1 MPELPRRHLGHG
13 VGLRVPH
20 FDHALTEGLR
30 MPVVEAISE
39 NFFGGGGR
47 PMAVL
52 ERVRAESEVVLHGV
66 SLAIGSVTPVADDY
80 LARLEALIGRIEPA
94 WVGDHLCWGA
104 HGHHHAHDLLPLPY
118 TPEALDHVV
127 ARVTQVQ
134 DRLRR
139 RLVLENVSSYVGYR
153 HSTMPEWEFVA
164 EVARRADACLLLD
177 VNNVLVSATNFEFEP
192 TRYIDALPSERI
204 VQLHLANHTD
214 RGHYRFDS
222 HRGAV
227 PEAVWQLHAAV
238 VRRHGAITTIVEW
251 DDEVPPW
258 PELAAQADRA
268 RRNEGEALGS
278 AAP

>member
-1 MPELPRRHLGHG
+1 MRELPRRHLGHG

-20 FDHALTEGLR
+20 FDRVLGEGLGV
-30 MPVVEAISE
+30 PVVEAISE

-52 ERVRAESEVVLHGV
+52 ERVRADAEVVLHGV
-66 SLAIGSVTPVADDY
+66 SLAIGSVTPPREDY
-80 LARLEALIGRIEPA
+80 LARLEALVDRVQPA

-118 TPEALDHVV
+118 TQEALEHVV
-127 ARVTQVQ
+127 ERVLQVQ
-134 DRLRR
+134 ERLRR

-164 EVARRADACLLLD
+164 EVARRADAWLLLD
-177 VNNVLVSATNFEFEP
+177 VNNVLVSATNFEFDP
-192 TRYIDALPSERI
+192 ARYIDALPGERI

-214 RGHYRFDS
+214 RGHYKFDS

-227 PEAVWQLHAAV
+227 PEAVWQLHAQV
-238 VRRHGAITTIVEW
+238 VRRHGPITTIVEW

-258 PELAAQADRA
+258 PQLAAQAARA
-268 RRNEGEALGS
+268 QANEAEALGS
-278 AAP
+278 VVR